1 MTLRPTLRRASIAVA
16 VGLTGAL
23 AIPGAASAA
32 SWHGISGTPY
42 SGCPQVDL
50 PTWYI
55 SNVARYKAGSG
66 AVKVQFTEIGDNG
79 LGFKIVN
86 ASNAT
91 IGQVQTFTKN
101 ETDITRTL
109 ATGVS
114 DGRKFFNAFRETGS
128 ECNTNQ
134 HTFTGSEHY

>member
-1 MTLRPTLRRASIAVA
+1 MTHRKTLRRAAVAVA

-23 AIPGAASAA
+23 ALPGAAFAA
-32 SWHGISGTPY
+32 QWHGISGTPY
-42 SGCPQVDL
+42 SGCPKVDL

-55 SNVARYKAGSG
+55 SNVARYKEGDG
-66 AVKVQFTEIGDNG
+66 AVKAQFTDIGDNG

-91 IGQVQTFTKN
+91 IGQMQTWTKN

-109 ATGVS
+109 ATGVT
-114 DGRKFFNAFRETGS
+114 DNRKFFNAFREMGS
-128 ECNTNQ
+128 DCYTNN
-134 HTFTGSEHY
+134 HTFTGSEWY